1 MASVSRSARSY
12 AYLYTVGC
20 DTFLS
25 ANGELAERARQR
37 VEGGWKGG
45 SVYTRAPG
53 QVKRRATR
61 SERVEEGS
69 KMDRSRRGSCARKS
83 SLEGV
88 MFLEK
93 CRSKLCNWF
102 HQPFDFQ
109 PYEGR
114 GFINIRILAKVKRE
128 TRGESRSSFFL
139 FFFFFFWRKK
149 NDGRILREPREDGRI
164 KVSFKRKTRVEA
176 NNFDSTWKD
185 FSVSW
190 SRPKYPWQQF

>member
-61 SERVEEGS
+61 RERVEEGS

-109 PYEGR
+109 PYEGC
-114 GFINIRILAKVKRE
+114 GFINIQTLAKVKRE
-128 TRGESRSSFFL
+128 TRGESQCARSRFLFLFFL
-139 FFFFFFWRKK
+139 FLFSEKEKWWQDFEGIKRRWK
-149 NDGRILREPREDGRI
+149 N
-164 KVSFKRKTRVEA
+164 KS
-176 NNFDSTWKD
+176 
-185 FSVSW
+185 
-190 SRPKYPWQQF
+190 